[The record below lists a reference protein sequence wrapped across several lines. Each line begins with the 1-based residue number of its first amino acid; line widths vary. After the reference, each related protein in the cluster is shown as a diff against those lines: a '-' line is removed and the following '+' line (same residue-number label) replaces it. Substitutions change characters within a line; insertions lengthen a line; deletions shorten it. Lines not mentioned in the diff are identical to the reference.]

1 MYTISKICD
10 LIRNEWSFF
19 SESYYDLMLKRDNK
33 NIYTTLKSIIGFF
46 KDRESDIITYSPW
59 LRQRFELTIASV
71 YKDNQT
77 YVVNEAA
84 YLFLTAAYLIVDK
97 YQFIQYS
104 TKKGREI
111 TWEEA
116 KEIKA
121 EFVVIFTEILKYQY
135 RDQANKSYT
144 YESEKEHFKKS
155 LVDKNL
161 INEYEDAEALFSG
174 MIELFEELISRY
186 LYSILDLDL
195 ELEGMTYKLNSLLIT
210 SDKSDEELQKVLEEM
225 RKLITLKLKI
235 MKSPPRVL

>member
-104 TKKGREI
+104 TKKGRKI

-174 MIELFEELISRY
+174 MIEY
-186 LYSILDLDL
+186 
-195 ELEGMTYKLNSLLIT
+195 G
-210 SDKSDEELQKVLEEM
+210 
-225 RKLITLKLKI
+225 
-235 MKSPPRVL
+235 